1 MILYSIWSIFWHSVS
16 LSSGRLSGKSSFW
29 YSILH
34 IFWHT
39 FCHSIW
45 LPAFY
50 LVYILAFY
58 LAYILAFYVAFFLAY
73 ILAFYVAFYVA
84 YILAVYLAY
93 ILAVFLVY
101 ILAFHLA
108 AEVQRCPLSSEGP
121 RLRSSGAHWPWK
133 VPGWGPAVP
142 AALSTLRLRSSRAQ
156 SDRKPA
162 VEVQQCPLRAEV
174 GEERRVG
181 KAEVDVEV
189 EAEVVEEKEED
200 EGEVEEKE
208 EEEPEQLWQNLTT
221 LTWQVGKNKFY
232 RCVRRVL

>member
-73 ILAFYVAFYVA
+73 ILAFMWHSMWHIFWQS
-84 YILAVYLAY
+84 IWH
-93 ILAVFLVY
+93 IFWQSFWY

-121 RLRSSGAHWPWK
+121 RLRSSGAHWPRK